1 MPAAV
6 ASEVAGCS
14 AGLESSDSISSIA
27 IILSRGLTSTV
38 QLLSVDGRCSVI
50 TGDSALVSVLF
61 LAVGE
66 WIEGCE
72 HTGDSGDS
80 SSVLLSG
87 VSRLDMWKYFNSVGV
102 SDTGPGFRFVI
113 VMHRR
118 DRKWPLPSN
127 GTFLITRDQWVR
139 PFPAKL

>member
-6 ASEVAGCS
+6 ASEVAGCL

-27 IILSRGLTSTV
+27 ITLSGGLTSTV
-38 QLLSVDGRCSVI
+38 QLQLLSVDGRCSVI

-66 WIEGCE
+66 QIEGCE

-102 SDTGPGFRFVI
+102 SDSGPGFRFVI

-127 GTFLITRDQWVR
+127 GMFPITRDQ
-139 PFPAKL
+139 